1 MLLGAALCIP
11 ADVSRAAIDSGIVY
25 NFDGTFSGTS
35 PGGSTPWLTAT
46 FQNDGSAGVLLT
58 ISGTDLA
65 GGEQLNSIYFNV
77 NPAYDTGKPPS
88 LPTMT
93 FARQSSTP
101 GLTAPTIN
109 QGEDAFKADGDGLYD
124 IELSFST
131 SMGMFQNGDSIT
143 YLISGISGL
152 SASDFAFESTPAGGH
167 GPFYAAAQIQG
178 ISPNNQSG
186 WVEPSAGPI
195 PLISMVPEPA
205 AFGVAAVVLA
215 SVVTLRRKKSA

>member
-1 MLLGAALCIP
+1 MLLGAALCVP
-11 ADVSRAAIDSGIVY
+11 ADICRAGIDPGIEY
-25 NFDGTFSGTS
+25 NFDSTFSGTS

-65 GGEQLNSIYFNV
+65 GSEQLNSIYFNV
-77 NPAYDTGKPPS
+77 NPAYDTGKPPT

-101 GLTAPTIN
+101 GLTLPTIQ
-109 QGEDAFKADGDGLYD
+109 QGEDGFKADGDGLYD

-167 GPFYAAAQIQG
+167 GPFYAAAQIQNIG
-178 ISPNNQSG
+178 SSGQSG
-186 WVEPSAGPI
+186 WLEPSQGPI
-195 PLISMVPEPA
+195 PLTSMMPEPA
-205 AFGVAAVVLA
+205 AFGFAAAVLA
-215 SVVTLRRKKSA
+215 GVVTFRRRKSA